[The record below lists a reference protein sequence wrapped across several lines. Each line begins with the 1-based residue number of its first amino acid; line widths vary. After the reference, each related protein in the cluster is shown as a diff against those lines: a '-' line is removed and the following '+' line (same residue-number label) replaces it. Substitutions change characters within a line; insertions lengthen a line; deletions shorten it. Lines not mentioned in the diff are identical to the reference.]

1 MKTVIID
8 DEPDAVD
15 SLELIIEDYLPEL
28 AITNTFTDP
37 QQALKKLPVIE
48 PDLVFLDINMPGLNG
63 FELLEK
69 LNDFNFNVIFTT
81 AYDEY
86 AIKAFKFGAANYLLK
101 PIDIDDLIAAVKR
114 VTKNNE
120 KGNIEKALQH
130 INSYDDNKIAI
141 TSIDGVHYLKSEEI
155 IFLYA
160 DRTIT
165 NIKLLNGKQ
174 IIVKKSLKDFENHLP
189 NTFFRVHN
197 TYVINISFVKKL
209 IKSDTSWHIE
219 MDNGEILPIS
229 RRKRTE
235 FLRLMERVTGN
246 SIN

>member
-1 MKTVIID
+1 MRTVIID

-15 SLELIIEDYLPEL
+15 SLELIIEDFLPEL

-37 QQALKKLPVIE
+37 LRALKKLPHIN

-63 FELLEK
+63 FQLLEK
-69 LNDFNFNVIFTT
+69 LENFNFNVIFTT

-114 VTKNNE
+114 IMSKNNKENTE
-120 KGNIEKALQH
+120 KTLSV
-130 INSYDDNKIAI
+130 INAESDNKISI
-141 TSIDGVHYLKSEEI
+141 TSIDGVHFLKPEEI
-155 IFLYA
+155 IYLFSE
-160 DRTIT
+160 RTVT
-165 NIKLLNGKQ
+165 NVVLKSGKE
-174 IIVKKSLKDFENHLP
+174 IIVKKSLKEFENRLP
-189 NTFFRVHN
+189 KNFFRIHN
-197 TYVINISFVKKL
+197 SYVINTSYVKKL
-209 IKSDTSWHIE
+209 IKSDIWNIE
-219 MDNGEILPIS
+219 MDNSEILPIS

-235 FLRLMERVTGN
+235 FVQLMESVSGD